1 VPGDVVDLLVETDL
15 TTAERR
21 LCQAATQ
28 GRLLDLRVRQ
38 AAEDHPAQGP
48 GWGPERQIR
57 SQVLFQLLSGR
68 GELDKTFGTPM
79 AVRVRG
85 AQVVGRL
92 NLGGLTLR
100 CPMELY
106 ECYLGG
112 RLDLA
117 KSKAADIS
125 LRGSRLACRLSA
137 RRLRLDHNLNLERLA
152 CQGGLSADGLTVGG
166 GLFLRAATVT
176 GEVRLL
182 GAHIA
187 GQLDC
192 SGATLTNEAGRALN
206 ADRLAVDDSLFLSA
220 ATVTGEVRL
229 LGAHIAGQL
238 ACEGA
243 TLTNEAGPALNA
255 DRLAVDDSLF
265 LRTAT
270 VTGEVRL
277 LGAHIG
283 GQLACEGATLT
294 NPNSSGL
301 AVDLE
306 RAAVDAVHMTPT
318 ILRGGIDLTHAR
330 VGGWYDAKDAWPAWL
345 RLEGFTYDA
354 IDAPGVSARS
364 RLRWVERHQGGYTP
378 QPYEQLAG
386 VYRRA
391 GEDSSAR
398 TVAIAKQQARR
409 ASPGRWWVRWP
420 RRAWSFF
427 LHWTIGYGYRPTLV
441 LPYLVGLFAVGSL
454 ILNHADHAHPSM
466 FAPTKTGPAQP
477 GFNAARYTL
486 DLLLPVANLRQ
497 RDAFIPHGY
506 ATWWVFGLTLGGWLL
521 ALVLVAG
528 LTGVF
533 KRD

>member
-1 VPGDVVDLLVETDL
+1 ML
-15 TTAERR
+15 T
-21 LCQAATQ
+21 
-28 GRLLDLRVRQ
+28 
-38 AAEDHPAQGP
+38 
-48 GWGPERQIR
+48 
-57 SQVLFQLLSGR
+57 
-68 GELDKTFGTPM
+68 
-79 AVRVRG
+79 
-85 AQVVGRL
+85 
-92 NLGGLTLR
+92 
-100 CPMELY
+100 
-106 ECYLGG
+106 
-112 RLDLA
+112 
-117 KSKAADIS
+117 
-125 LRGSRLACRLSA
+125 
-137 RRLRLDHNLNLERLA
+137 
-152 CQGGLSADGLTVGG
+152 
-166 GLFLRAATVT
+166 
-176 GEVRLL
+176 
-182 GAHIA
+182 
-187 GQLDC
+187 
-192 SGATLTNEAGRALN
+192 
-206 ADRLAVDDSLFLSA
+206 
-220 ATVTGEVRL
+220 
-229 LGAHIAGQL
+229 
-238 ACEGA
+238 CEG
-243 TLTNEAGPALNA
+243 
-255 DRLAVDDSLF
+255 V
-265 LRTAT
+265 
-270 VTGEVRL
+270 
-277 LGAHIG
+277 
-283 GQLACEGATLT
+283 TLT
-294 NPNSSGL
+294 NPSDL

-306 RAAVDAVHMTPT
+306 RAAVDAVDMTPT

-427 LHWTIGYGYRPTLV
+427 LHLTIGYGYRPTLV

-466 FAPTKTGPAQP
+466 LAPTKTGPAQP

-486 DLLLPVANLRQ
+486 DLLLPVANLKQ
-497 RDAFIPHGY
+497 RDTFIPHGY